1 MGLSSVDGSRDA
13 RRDRTRQTRVPPSGV
28 VHPSMT
34 LDRLRPVAERLIAPF
49 VSVSVRLGLTAN
61 AISLVAFVLAL
72 AAGAAL
78 YVAGSAPEWYL
89 VAGLLVLLNG
99 LLDVVDGAVARETE
113 AASEAGDLL
122 DHVLDRYAD
131 VVILGGLA
139 VGVGR
144 YGLGLL
150 AITGVL
156 LTAYMGTQ
164 AQAVGLGRIYGGLLG
179 RADIL
184 VLVAVTSVLATW
196 VRFDVLGL
204 TIVEWLVA
212 FLAVV
217 SHATALQRFLRAW
230 NGLR

>member
-1 MGLSSVDGSRDA
+1 
-13 RRDRTRQTRVPPSGV
+13 
-28 VHPSMT
+28 MT

-113 AASEAGDLL
+113 AASEAGDFL

-217 SHATALQRFLRAW
+217 SHVTALQRFLRAW

>member
-1 MGLSSVDGSRDA
+1 
-13 RRDRTRQTRVPPSGV
+13 
-28 VHPSMT
+28 MT
-34 LDRLRPVAERLIAPF
+34 LDRLRPAAERLIAPF
-49 VSVSVRLGLTAN
+49 VSVSIRLGLTAN
-61 AISLVAFVLAL
+61 AISLVAFALAL

-78 YVAGSAPEWYL
+78 SVAGSTPVWYL
-89 VAGLLVLLNG
+89 VAGALVLLNG

-150 AITGVL
+150 AVTGVL

-204 TIVEWLVA
+204 TIIGWLLA
-212 FLAVV
+212 FLAVA
-217 SHATALQRFLRAW
+217 SHATALQRFVRAW